1 MAMTLA
7 RVVLT
12 YRDYEALPNDGR
24 RYEIHEG
31 ELSVTAAPRTR
42 HQEVSIRLASALH
55 VHVTSRGLGKVFHAP
70 TAVILSDISV
80 VEPDIVYVASDRLE
94 QIRERGIE
102 GPPTL
107 AVEILSP
114 STAPVDRQTKRQL
127 YARYGVPWYWIVDPD
142 GRSVEVYRLADG
154 AYTLSA
160 RVGPDD
166 PLSAE
171 PLPDLVIPPSSLWA

>member
-1 MAMTLA
+1 MAMTPA

-55 VHVTSRGLGKVFHAP
+55 VHVTSRGPGKVFHAP

-94 QIRERGIE
+94 RSASRGSR
-102 GPPTL
+102 
-107 AVEILSP
+107 ARRRSP
-114 STAPVDRQTKRQL
+114 SRSSLLRQRRLTARPRDSSTPGTACRGTGSSIPMAVR
-127 YARYGVPWYWIVDPD
+127 W
-142 GRSVEVYRLADG
+142 RSTVSPTVHTR
-154 AYTLSA
+154 SA
-160 RVGPDD
+160 R
-166 PLSAE
+166 A
-171 PLPDLVIPPSSLWA
+171 WALTSR